1 MQFSD
6 GTQTDMA
13 NIQCQWNQEY
23 TSTFPDIST
32 AQCVWTHCSNPP
44 LPPDEKNLKS
54 VDWDGNPILIGESI
68 TFNCV
73 DNMKTEDAFI
83 DASVTITCG
92 ADNTFSP
99 SDPDWPQCVPSKSH
113 CLSRYLFRWQK
124 KLTASNLPFQVFE
137 GIIRP

>member
-6 GTQTDMA
+6 GTQVDMA
-13 NIQCQWNQEY
+13 NVQCQWNQEY

-32 AQCVWTHCSNPP
+32 AQCVWTHCLNPP

-54 VDWDGNPILIGESI
+54 IDWDGNPILIGESI

-92 ADNTFSP
+92 ADNAFSP
-99 SDPDWPQCVPSKSH
+99 SDPDWPQCLPSKLPNYPNH
-113 CLSRYLFRWQK
+113 NRIKYFIK
-124 KLTASNLPFQVFE
+124 SNKRLPFTTY
-137 GIIRP
+137 PP

>member
-1 MQFSD
+1 
-6 GTQTDMA
+6 MA

-113 CLSRYLFRWQK
+113 CLSMHLDGK
-124 KLTASNLPFQVFE
+124 KTSHF
-137 GIIRP
+137 

>member
-1 MQFSD
+1 
-6 GTQTDMA
+6 MA

-54 VDWDGNPILIGESI
+54 IDWDGNPVLIGESI

-92 ADNTFSP
+92 ADNAFSP

-124 KLTASNLPFQVFE
+124 KLAASNLPFQVWE
-137 GIIRP
+137 GFIRS